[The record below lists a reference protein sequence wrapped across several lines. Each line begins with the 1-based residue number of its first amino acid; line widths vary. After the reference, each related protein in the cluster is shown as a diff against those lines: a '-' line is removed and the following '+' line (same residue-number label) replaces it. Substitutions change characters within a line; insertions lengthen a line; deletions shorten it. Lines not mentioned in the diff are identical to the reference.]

1 MRRLGAVLLVL
12 LALGAV
18 NTKALWSGGSEW
30 GTASTARAA
39 ATWQP
44 DGVTPSGEPFPDVA
58 IAGRLL
64 TTSNVMAV
72 SWSLGISGFLSDLS
86 PSTASVTMV
95 GQITAT
101 MGDPVVI
108 STGWGVAWSGRVD
121 SINETRDV
129 NGDYWTTVTATDNIG
144 ALGAAAVVNY
154 ALPALAFSYATQ
166 LEALSDVA
174 GIHVDV
180 VDGTSSGMP
189 NVVWSPGTGYT
200 GTLLDFM
207 NRMTQAVNGM
217 LAMTR
222 DGSFKLVIRE
232 SVVPS
237 SVLTLTGVNAPTSWT
252 KQANADVDINRWY
265 VGSFWGELGRDQA
278 DINVY
283 GDRPYVSDTEQ
294 QLYAS
299 SAAIY
304 ADWIAYGGSQRPIVS
319 DGQLVVSDFSQSAL
333 ILLEPFQWVTESG
346 TAWQVMSVSHS
357 VTPGDWRVTIT
368 ADNLLDLL

>member
-1 MRRLGAVLLVL
+1 MRRLGAVLFIL
-12 LALGAV
+12 LAVVAM

-44 DGVTPSGEPFPDVA
+44 DGVTPSGKPFPDVA

-144 ALGAAAVVNY
+144 ALGAATLV
-154 ALPALAFSYATQ
+154 AFDTSFVLDVERYG
-166 LEALSDVA
+166 EAAANVA
-174 GIHVDV
+174 GIPLDLVD
-180 VDGTSSGMP
+180 DTAGGMP
-189 NVVWSPGTGYT
+189 GITTITDPFSGTV
-200 GTLLDFM
+200 LDFI
-207 NRMTQAVNGM
+207 NQLARGSNAM
-217 LAMTR
+217 LATGR
-222 DGSFKLVIRE
+222 DGRVHIVMRQN
-232 SVVPS
+232 VAPS

-252 KQANADVDINRWY
+252 KQTTIDVDVNRWIKSTPASPTVVVDADDIKLY
-265 VGSFWGELGRDQA
+265 GERTYD
-278 DINVY
+278 
-283 GDRPYVSDTEQ
+283 
-294 QLYAS
+294 AS
-299 SAAIY
+299 GFQVMGAGIFD
-304 ADWIAYGGSQRPIVS
+304 DWIAYGGSQRPIVS
-319 DGQLVVSDFSQSAL
+319 DAQLVVSDFSQSAL
-333 ILLEPFQWVTESG
+333 ISLEPFQWVTESG